1 MKQAASLLLLNY
13 FRVLARLQLRKNKP
27 LVIGVTGSAGKTTVM
42 YAIAAILKENY
53 QVKVSEKANSQSGLS
68 LNILGLN
75 PRSFSWLDWLRLAI
89 VAPVK
94 LLTNWE
100 KFQVY
105 VAEMGIDSPDEP
117 ANMSYLLKI
126 VKPQIGV
133 FTSVTLVHAQ
143 AFDHLVSERDVKKRA
158 LALRTAIAREKAKI
172 ITTLPSSGTAVFNSD
187 DSIIMQ
193 VCASTKAPSITFG
206 SSANAAIRLMTTVWK
221 DGGTT
226 FTLKQGKNEAK
237 IELKKYLL
245 PEHYG
250 LSFASAA
257 AVGVAL
263 GISLKKSAQA
273 ISTNFVLPPGRATLI
288 PAINKATIL
297 DSSYNS
303 APAPLLDFFD
313 LLAQLKLRRTGT
325 NAFPGRVLAILG
337 DMRELGKLSGYEHT
351 RVAKHA
357 VEVLDAV
364 YLVGPEMREHAMP
377 IIKKASIPVFW
388 FASAGQ
394 AATQLKK
401 DLLEDDLL
409 LVKSSQNTLL
419 LEIAIEQLMARPSDA
434 PSTLCRRSSFWDRE
448 RVRLSN
454 QKIER
459 IE

>member
-1 MKQAASLLLLNY
+1 MKQATSLLLLNY

-42 YAIAAILKENY
+42 YAIAAVLEGKFS
-53 QVKVSEKANSQSGLS
+53 VKVSEKANSQSGLS
-68 LNILGLN
+68 LNILGLA
-75 PRSFSWLDWLRLAI
+75 PHSFSWADWLRLAV
-89 VAPVK
+89 VAPFK

-100 KFQVY
+100 KYQVY
-105 VAEMGIDSPDEP
+105 IAEMGIDSPDEP

-158 LALRTAIAREKAKI
+158 LALRTSIAREKAKI
-172 ITTLPSSGTAVFNSD
+172 ITTLPSSGAAVFNSD
-187 DSIIMQ
+187 DSIIVQ
-193 VCASTKAPSITFG
+193 ACASTEAPSITFG
-206 SSANAAIRLMTTVWK
+206 SSANAAIRLMATVWK

-226 FTLKQGKNEAK
+226 FMLKQGKNEAK

-263 GISLKKSAQA
+263 GISLKESARA

-288 PAINKATIL
+288 QAVNKATIL

-303 APAPLLDFFD
+303 APAPLLDFFE
-313 LLAQLKLRRTGT
+313 LLAQLKLRRTGKK
-325 NAFPGRVLAILG
+325 AFPSRVLAILG

-351 RVAKHA
+351 RVAKRA
-357 VEVLDAV
+357 IEVLDAV
-364 YLVGPEMREHAMP
+364 YLVGPEMREHVLP
-377 IIKKASIPVFW
+377 VLNKSNIPAFW
-388 FASAGQ
+388 FASASQ
-394 AATQLKK
+394 AARQLKN
-401 DLLEDDLL
+401 DLQPNDLL

-419 LEIAIEQLMARPSDA
+419 LEIAIEQLMTNPADA
-434 PSTLCRRSSFWDRE
+434 SSVLCRRSTFWDRE
-448 RVRLSN
+448 RDKLLD
-454 QKIER
+454 QE
-459 IE
+459 